1 MFSSRFHWD
10 LAPNRLTRLLGE
22 KRRAGVELLDLTE
35 SNPTHAG
42 FSYPEEIV
50 AALADPRAL
59 RYDPQP
65 AGSLAAREAVCRYY
79 AEAGHTVAPDRVLLT
94 ASTSEAYAYLF
105 KLLADPG
112 DEVLVPRPSYPLF
125 EFLATMESLRVV
137 PYPLVYHG
145 GRSIAW
151 SIDDHALAAAV
162 TGRTRAI
169 VLVNPNNPTGS
180 FLKRDELRF
189 LQSLGLTLI
198 SDEVFADY
206 AFTEDPNRVRTLAGV
221 TEALAFS
228 MTGLSKIAGL
238 PQMKLGWIVIS
249 GPAAARAEA
258 KDKLEWIADTY
269 LSVSTPVQQAAPRLL
284 ELGKGVQTQIA
295 ARVRANLAWL
305 ESAIAAESPCR
316 MLAVEGGWYATLQV
330 PRIRREEEWA
340 LELLEKDN
348 VLVQPGFFYDF
359 ESEAFLVLSLLTEPE
374 IFREGCRRLLARVD
388 QVAWLTI

>member
-79 AEAGHTVAPDRVLLT
+79 AEADHTVAPDRVLLT

-137 PYPLVYHG
+137 SYPLVYHG

-151 SIDDHALAAAV
+151 SIDCHALAAAI
-162 TGRTRAI
+162 TPRTRAI

-189 LQSLGLTLI
+189 IQSRGLTLI

-316 MLAVEGGWYATLQV
+316 TLAVEGGWYATLQV

-348 VLVQPGFFYDF
+348 VLVQPGFFFDF